1 MPTIKSLFDENLT
14 FERRVEKVIT
24 FSNRREDVLK
34 NEARD
39 YVLTDNLTSE
49 YERLLNFFDDA
60 QSGNG
65 SPECCTWLSGFY
77 GSGKSSFAKYFGLC
91 FDPGCKV
98 GDKPFHVL
106 FTARFDSEPLRQRI
120 KVLTQRY
127 NTAVFLL
134 DLAAQGLAGTNNT
147 PISTLLFNQVCA
159 WAGYPAEQ
167 KVADLIMRLELD
179 GHLEDF
185 KTKVSELSGISY
197 EELMGQQIMLI
208 QVASILAH
216 EYYPNV
222 WKSADAFVVAQSI
235 SAMNDQDR
243 VRQMLDLIEK
253 KSGTRRVLFIIDE
266 VGHFLINNQNLIN
279 NLDGLAKNLKEV
291 GEGRAW
297 MIATAQQ
304 TIPKSGPLYG
314 LQDRFPIKIDLKA
327 SDIREITHKRLLKKS
342 AHGED
347 ILKAAFQEHGQRLTH
362 STKLSGSGCDAFP
375 ALTPSSFVDFYP
387 LLPQQF
393 ELLIEAIRSLARTH
407 GGVGL
412 RSAIR
417 CVEEILINN
426 HRGGSPLISEEFGTL
441 ITAADIYAV
450 LEKDIVSVAREI
462 TLHVDAVSSSYGVNS
477 LEHQVAMSIAVL
489 QQIDGFPISR
499 SNVAA
504 FLHPRVDAK
513 PMQDEIAAAIE
524 TLLANPLVPIGETD
538 QHLSFLSE
546 VVSQVEKER
555 STIPV
560 TSTHR
565 ETVQSKIL
573 QELFSRP
580 PKTIIEGSKT
590 VDSGIVIFD
599 GNREQ
604 EIVGSDKDIK
614 FLLRLVDEPSL
625 ESTRNELVHESL
637 SSQNKAKIYICAVTP
652 ANIKGALEE
661 IYKSEEIRRMH
672 RSHPDQEVVRYLDG
686 QNQLITQKRIEIG
699 QALRESFTRGWFIF
713 RGQSIAVDTLGAD
726 LEASTKAKL
735 TEVAAEVFKHYPKA
749 AINVAANVAEAFLR
763 TSDISQ
769 ITRERDPLKLVS
781 IQGTATEVNIQH
793 PALAEILAFFQRHPN
808 PDGKRILT
816 EFSDAPYGW
825 NKETIRYLLAALFY
839 AQKIKLKVNGE
850 DLTVIGEQ
858 SLEAFKNN
866 TSFNKVTVN
875 PNNNEE
881 PAEVRQAAAARLK
894 ELTGEQV
901 IPLPQRIAEVATKY
915 LPKFQ
920 SEIQGIPIQVQ
931 PLGVDTERLSRL
943 QRSLNEALMG
953 DGAGATL
960 LFGAAESEIYD
971 DLIWARALKE
981 SLKLGALD
989 VLTELADLN
998 RQVTGLNQLS
1008 LLPEL
1013 QEIWAQQSSDILKKV
1028 KQGSFVTDVPGLAQ
1042 KLDDLKLIVNE
1053 HCGRYCSEQKS
1064 QARDQITSL
1073 IDSPDFKSLDPASQ
1087 ETFQAKAESA
1097 MPYLEPTITG
1107 IQSAPQVMLGTFTK
1121 LQQIRSQIQSAAT
1134 PKPAPTAASIPQP
1147 DALPAPTP
1155 APQPG
1160 TNTSSIPRTLKTTQ
1174 DLDQLIA
1181 QLETLR
1187 KQLENGTPITLSLD
1201 L

>member
-60 QSGNG
+60 QSGDG
-65 SPECCTWLSGFY
+65 SPDCCTWLSGFY

-91 FDPGCKV
+91 FDPGSKV
-98 GDKPFHVL
+98 GDQPFHEL
-106 FTARFDSEPLRQRI
+106 FTARFESNTLRQRI
-120 KVLTQRY
+120 KVLTQKY

-147 PISTLLFNQVCA
+147 PISTLLFDQVCA
-159 WAGYPAEQ
+159 WAGYPTDR
-167 KVADLIMRLELD
+167 KVADLATRLELD
-179 GHLEDF
+179 GHLDEF
-185 KTKVSELSGISY
+185 KTKVSDLSGISY
-197 EELMGQQIMLI
+197 QELIDQPIVLI

-216 EYYPNV
+216 EYYPNI
-222 WKSADAFVVAQSI
+222 WKNAEAFMVAQSI
-235 SAMNDQDR
+235 STVNDQDR

-253 KSGTRRVLFIIDE
+253 KSNTRRVLFIIDE
-266 VGHFLINNQNLIN
+266 VGHFLSNNENLIN

-304 TIPKSGPLYG
+304 TIPKTGPLFG

-342 AHGED
+342 AEGAD
-347 ILKAAFQEHGQRLTH
+347 ILKAAFQEDGGQRLIYA
-362 STKLSGSGCDAFP
+362 TKLSGSGCDTFP
-375 ALTPSSFVDFYP
+375 ALTLSSFIDFYP

-393 ELLIEAIRSLARTH
+393 ELLIEAISSLARTH

-426 HRGGSPLISEEFGTL
+426 HRGGSPLIAEEFGTL

-462 TLHVDAVSSSYGVNS
+462 TLHVDAVCSSYGAHS
-477 LEHQVAMSIAVL
+477 PEHQVAMAIAVL
-489 QQIDGFPISR
+489 QQIDGFPVSR

-504 FLHPRVDAK
+504 LLHPRVDAQ
-513 PMQDEIAAAIE
+513 PRHDEINAAIE
-524 TLLANPLVPIGETD
+524 TLLANALVPIGETD
-538 QHLSFLSE
+538 KHLSFLSE

-565 ETVQSKIL
+565 ETVQSKVL

-580 PKTIIEGSKT
+580 PKTVIEGSKT
-590 VDSGIVIFD
+590 VDSGIVLFD

-614 FLLRLVDEPSL
+614 FLLRLVDESNM
-625 ESTRNELVHESL
+625 ESARNELVHESL
-637 SSQNKAKIYICAVTP
+637 SSQNKAKIYICAASP
-652 ANIKGALEE
+652 ANIGNSLAEV
-661 IYKSEEIRRMH
+661 YKSEEIRRMH
-672 RSHPDQEVVRYLDG
+672 RNHPDQEVGRYLDG
-686 QNQLITQKRIEIG
+686 QLQVVNQKRIEIG
-699 QALRESFTRGWFIF
+699 QSLREAFTSGWFIF
-713 RGQSIAVDTLGAD
+713 QGQSIAVDTLGSD

-735 TEVAAEVFKHYPKA
+735 AEVASEVFQHYPKA
-749 AINVAANVAEAFLR
+749 AINVAASVAEAFLR

-769 ITRERDPLKLVS
+769 ITSARDPLKLVT

-816 EFSDAPYGW
+816 EFSSPPYGW
-825 NKETIRYLLAALFY
+825 NKETTRYLLAALFY
-839 AQKIKLKVNGE
+839 AQKIKLKVNGT
-850 DLTVIGEQ
+850 DLTVVGEQ
-858 SLEAFKNN
+858 SLDAFKNN

-875 PNNNEE
+875 PNNEEE

-960 LFGAAESEIYD
+960 LFGAEESEIYE
-971 DLIWARALKE
+971 DLVWARALKE

-1013 QEIWAQQSSDILKKV
+1013 QEIWSQQSSDALKKV
-1028 KQGSFVTDVPGLAQ
+1028 KQGSFVSDVPGLAQ

-1064 QARDQITSL
+1064 QAKDQIDNL
-1073 IDSPDFKSLDPASQ
+1073 LASPDFKSLDQASQ

-1097 MPYLEPTITG
+1097 MPYLDSTITG
-1107 IQSAPQVMLGTFTK
+1107 IQSAPQVLLGTFTK
-1121 LQQIRSQIQSAAT
+1121 LQQIRSQIQAAAT
-1134 PKPAPTAASIPQP
+1134 PKPAPTPPPEPIPQP
-1147 DALPAPTP
+1147 T
-1155 APQPG
+1155 PQPG
-1160 TNTSSIPRTLKTTQ
+1160 AKTTSIPRKLHSIA
-1174 DLDQLIA
+1174 DLDQLIEK
-1181 QLETLR
+1181 LEALR
-1187 KQLENGTPITLSLD
+1187 IKISQGETVELNVD
-1201 L
+1201 W